1 MNELVVHL
9 MQLKNG
15 HTKGENMRSI
25 SILFPLLLLACT
37 EKENDT
43 SNQESPEQA
52 LWQTED
58 GTTTGEGK
66 EDYDDEEKEDYD
78 DEEKEDY
85 SEEEKEDSS
94 FDDCPVDFD
103 STASCSGS
111 WEETICVSDNQIWW
125 CQDGVWMNESEK
137 ED

>member
-1 MNELVVHL
+1 M
-9 MQLKNG
+9 M
-15 HTKGENMRSI
+15 
-25 SILFPLLLLACT
+25 
-37 EKENDT
+37 
-43 SNQESPEQA
+43 
-52 LWQTED
+52 
-58 GTTTGEGK
+58 
-66 EDYDDEEKEDYD
+66 EKEDYD

-85 SEEEKEDSS
+85 SEEEKEDYDEEKEDYDDEEKEDQEDSDEEKEDSS

-103 STASCSGS
+103 STSSCSGS